1 MMFRGGNLKNAANN
15 AVYDLQQ
22 KNQRNRSESER
33 KAATA
38 DQHSDF
44 KYVLMAASTGILTL
58 GLLLCGFGILDW
70 AFILVFTIP
79 LFVSVYSM
87 FSDSKNIEA
96 AREEQM
102 KTHMMMK
109 GDKRYWG
116 RGEGGKDE

>member
-1 MMFRGGNLKNAANN
+1 MFRGGNLKNAANK

-22 KNQRNRSESER
+22 KNLRNRSESER

-38 DQHSDF
+38 DQDSDF
-44 KYVLMAASTGILTL
+44 KYVLMSASTGILTL

-70 AFILVFTIP
+70 FFILVFAIP

-102 KTHMMMK
+102 KAHMMMK

-116 RGEGGKDE
+116 RGEVDDA